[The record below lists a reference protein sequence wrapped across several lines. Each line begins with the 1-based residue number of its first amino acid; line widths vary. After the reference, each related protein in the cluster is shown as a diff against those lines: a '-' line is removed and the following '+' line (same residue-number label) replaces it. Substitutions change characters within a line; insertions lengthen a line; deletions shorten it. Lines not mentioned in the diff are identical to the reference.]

1 MSKIIRWL
9 VVASLLVAGIIVF
22 PSSQSPAS
30 AAYCVGIH
38 CIYYNSPGTDS
49 GSNTSL
55 NAEWIQ
61 LRNRCST
68 SRSLT
73 NAKVK
78 DAAGHTY
85 TFGSYTLGGGKYVKV
100 HTGKGTN
107 TTSDRYQGRSWYV
120 WNNDKDTAYL
130 YTHPGPGSTAAPTI
144 TETPAPSTVSGPL
157 FEPTLRKHRPW
168 GGRITAP
175 GLRMA
180 DVAGGSPTRAG
191 SPVLRPLR
199 SCPGKRPGPHAAS
212 SETFSLVAG
221 RDRVQHGAP

>member
-1 MSKIIRWL
+1 MLTTCQRGRAAACHKADPGLPSGVVATASKEGGRFRQVKSSACVLLKTASHAQSIVPAPKEVSITKFIRFVL
-9 VVASLLVAGIIVF
+9 IASLLGAGLIVF

-38 CIYYNSPGTDS
+38 RIYYNSPGTDT

-61 LRNRCST
+61 LRNKCST

-73 NAKVK
+73 NAKIK
-78 DAAGHTY
+78 DVAGHTY

-107 TTSDRYQGRSWYV
+107 TTTDRYQGRSWYV

-130 YTHPGPGSTAAPTI
+130 YNASGTRLDSC
-144 TETPAPSTVSGPL
+144 SYNNRSVSS
-157 FEPTLRKHRPW
+157 
-168 GGRITAP
+168 
-175 GLRMA
+175 
-180 DVAGGSPTRAG
+180 VY
-191 SPVLRPLR
+191 
-199 SCPGKRPGPHAAS
+199 C
-212 SETFSLVAG
+212 
-221 RDRVQHGAP
+221 

>member
-1 MSKIIRWL
+1 LSKIIRWL

-100 HTGKGTN
+100 HTGKETN

-130 YTHPGPGSTAAPTI
+130 YNA
-144 TETPAPSTVSGPL
+144 SG
-157 FEPTLRKHRPW
+157 
-168 GGRITAP
+168 
-175 GLRMA
+175 
-180 DVAGGSPTRAG
+180 TR
-191 SPVLRPLR
+191 LD
-199 SCPGKRPGPHAAS
+199 SCSYNNRNAS
-212 SETFSLVAG
+212 SVYC
-221 RDRVQHGAP
+221 